1 MNFNSNFSKLSEYK
15 LQGYNRYI
23 KEDENANKVTETE
36 SKEPNKT
43 TPAKPQVST
52 QEIFKYL
59 ENGAIML
66 VSSTDKAQ
74 LLQART
80 DFQNNYS
87 QTHMQKENILAMGF
101 TEDEFN
107 KYFYSTQAKV
117 LNNDGKYVLPEGAI
131 DTFALKKGVQ
141 INGRSVNSLDDLK
154 YELFEAPITQLMNQV
169 RAGSVTQ
176 EQIIEEL
183 QKLGATNIE
192 EQAIENDPLGRT
204 IITYT
209 YRSKTDSFIP
219 QNWSVV
225 EEPKVEY
232 DEFGEAFTVVK
243 DNTGYSFE
251 DLRTFGF
258 TDSDLAQYFDKN
270 NGDTT
275 GTPATKKYRR
285 TNKDYYQLKDG
296 IAINGYEVKTVQ
308 DLYYFAVLAKLK

>member
-1 MNFNSNFSKLSEYK
+1 MNFNSNFTKLSEYN

-23 KEDENANKVTETE
+23 KGGEKANEVTETE
-36 SKEPNKT
+36 SKEATRT
-43 TPAKPQVST
+43 TSEKPQVST

-66 VSSTDKAQ
+66 VHSTDKAS
-74 LLQART
+74 RT
-80 DFQNNYS
+80 DWQNNYN
-87 QTHMQKENILAMGF
+87 QTHMQKEDILAIGF

-107 KYFYSTQAKV
+107 KYFYSTHAKV
-117 LNNDGKYVLPEGAI
+117 LNNYGEYVLPEGVI

-154 YELFEAPITQLMNQV
+154 YELFEAPITQLMNEV

-176 EQIIEEL
+176 GQIIEEL

-204 IITYT
+204 TITYT
-209 YRSKTDSFIP
+209 YRGKTDSFIP

-243 DNTGYSFE
+243 DDTGYSFE
-251 DLRTFGF
+251 DLRSFGF

-270 NGDTT
+270 NGNTT
-275 GTPATKKYRR
+275 GTPATKRYRG

-296 IAINGYEVKTVQ
+296 IVINGYEVKTVH
-308 DLYYFAVLAKLK
+308 DLYYFAVLEKLK